1 MSKKRKKAVVP
12 VVPRTQA
19 EEDIIR
25 LAAIRDQ
32 HGQIVKLRK
41 VLTACE
47 VKYGYDRE
55 PNQRQ
60 AHNEAKAAVE
70 HAQENLDGAVMV
82 LVDLCG
88 DEDLPLQK
96 AAKDEKAQ
104 GRPGDEESWRKTSLK
119 TLGGKP
125 ELSAGDAEKLA
136 QAGIH
141 TIGDLAEWEVAHPNH
156 VGLKGLG
163 PAAWGRIAD
172 AMAGFWGRRQV
183 TPEAAPT
190 VSADQPPAPPAAGL

>member
-19 EEDIIR
+19 EE
-25 LAAIRDQ
+25 
-32 HGQIVKLRK
+32 

-47 VKYGYDRE
+47 VE
-55 PNQRQ
+55 EASERQ

-88 DEDLPLQK
+88 EDIIRLAAIDEDLPLQK

-104 GRPGDEESWRKTSLK
+104 GRSGDEKAQVST
-119 TLGGKP
+119 
-125 ELSAGDAEKLA
+125 GD
-136 QAGIH
+136 
-141 TIGDLAEWEVAHPNH
+141 
-156 VGLKGLG
+156 
-163 PAAWGRIAD
+163 GR
-172 AMAGFWGRRQV
+172 GQG
-183 TPEAAPT
+183 
-190 VSADQPPAPPAAGL
+190 